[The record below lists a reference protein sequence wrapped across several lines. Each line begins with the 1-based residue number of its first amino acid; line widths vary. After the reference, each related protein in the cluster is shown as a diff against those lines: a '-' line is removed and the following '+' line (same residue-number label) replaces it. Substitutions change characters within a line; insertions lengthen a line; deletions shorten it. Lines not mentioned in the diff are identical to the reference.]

1 MSKWHTCRAAQKT
14 FCRLGSTFNDTSDP
28 GGSRAEASA
37 LMIQGAPLTLLR
49 SPFVGGRPFPYLR
62 HPVRVSPVGHLPLG
76 CPMQIRP
83 CRIDDLPRIQALDA
97 LSFGTHHI
105 FPDFV
110 LRQYLDLAGPCF
122 LLAEGDGQL
131 LGYVLGAP
139 SAAGDEPTGWMLSAA
154 TAPHVRGQGVA
165 KMLGRE
171 VLNEFRRRGIGR
183 VLATVSPDNLPSQ
196 RAQQALG
203 FRLVS
208 READYLGPVEDRL
221 VMEWRDDRLQ

>member
-1 MSKWHTCRAAQKT
+1 
-14 FCRLGSTFNDTSDP
+14 
-28 GGSRAEASA
+28 
-37 LMIQGAPLTLLR
+37 
-49 SPFVGGRPFPYLR
+49 
-62 HPVRVSPVGHLPLG
+62 
-76 CPMQIRP
+76 MQIRA
-83 CRIDDLPRIQALDA
+83 CRFDDLPRIQALDA

-154 TAPHVRGQGVA
+154 TAPNVRGQGVA
-165 KMLGRE
+165 KLLGQE
-171 VLNEFRRRGIGR
+171 VLNEFRRRGIRR

-203 FRLVS
+203 FRVFS
-208 READYLGPVEDRL
+208 READYLGPGEDRL
-221 VMEWRDDRLQ
+221 VMEWRAEAPQ